1 MTYVSRRTRARLSAL
16 QAQKPKS
23 RGAGVVAVSMVA
35 LGVLSIAWA
44 MRADRSDDSAAVD
57 AQAQASAASAHD
69 QTPWAD
75 ATFSP
80 FAAVPGPLPAASR
93 NADDHAGARGAP
105 PDMADTAAIAPE
117 SALGEALAS
126 PQEDVRRDGLE
137 WALGSGVD
145 VPQDMLQD
153 LLANDSSDD
162 VRKLAL
168 QGLTERPEATR
179 DEIRS
184 ILDAAVANPSAAV
197 RADAAQMIERMN
209 ELEQMDQRA
218 REFRRRQRGGGPL

>member
-1 MTYVSRRTRARLSAL
+1 
-16 QAQKPKS
+16 
-23 RGAGVVAVSMVA
+23 
-35 LGVLSIAWA
+35 
-44 MRADRSDDSAAVD
+44 
-57 AQAQASAASAHD
+57 
-69 QTPWAD
+69 
-75 ATFSP
+75 
-80 FAAVPGPLPAASR
+80 
-93 NADDHAGARGAP
+93 
-105 PDMADTAAIAPE
+105 
-117 SALGEALAS
+117 
-126 PQEDVRRDGLE
+126 
-137 WALGSGVD
+137 